1 MRTKS
6 TKSLTFSTW
15 RGMQI
20 TKDRVSHVSN
30 PQTASQ
36 MGQRLKMPL
45 VAQARTK
52 LKGLV
57 NHSFQ
62 GVDYGYKSLY
72 QFSSLNLKK
81 DAITIGEYAPKGI
94 SDMGAANYIV
104 SSGSLSPFLIAV
116 SNDDYVTQT
125 GDTWKSGDGRENG
138 EEKACLAPAIGGLGN
153 LDYEQ
158 SVAAAAPTD
167 AELYNFF
174 LNCLLED
181 VATDQLS
188 FLIQEGGSTIYLDAN
203 GGEETALLSN
213 IWLYRIVA
221 GTTNANEQEIS
232 FSLRSGEDWTSAGN
246 KHLYLIFGET
256 VAIQC
261 QVAYTPATTGDNAKA
276 GTIKLAKGS
285 SNEWLTNIN
294 NAKTNIWGGTPFGVS
309 ATVNGGVTV
318 NAGTSDAY
326 QTAPFTIGHAENSL
340 PFKAIAII
348 NSRLNNN
355 VWQRSRQ
362 QMAVLEYNPYF
373 NATNVGE
380 TFLKSSTVSAKFLNN
395 GSDSTGISGNSGS
408 SVLTL
413 IDTAK
418 GQG

>member
-20 TKDRVSHVSN
+20 TKDRVTSVSN
-30 PQTASQ
+30 PQTEAQ

-72 QFSSLNLKK
+72 QFSALNLKK
-81 DAITIGEYAPKGI
+81 GAITIGEYTPKGI

-104 SSGSLSPFLIAV
+104 STGSLSPFLIGV
-116 SNDDYVTQT
+116 SNDDYITQT
-125 GDTWKSGDGRENG
+125 GDTWKSTDGRENG
-138 EEKACLAPAIGGLGN
+138 DEKACLAPAIGGLGN
-153 LDYEQ
+153 LEYTQ
-158 SVAAAAPTD
+158 SVAAASPTD

-174 LNCLLED
+174 LNTLLEN
-181 VATDQLS
+181 VQTDQLS
-188 FLIQEGGSTIYLDAN
+188 FLFQEGGTTIALDAN
-203 GGEETALLSN
+203 GGEETANLSN

-221 GTTNANEQEIS
+221 GSTNVDEQEIS

-256 VAIQC
+256 AAIQC
-261 QVAYTPATTGDNAKA
+261 QVTYTPATTGDNATV
-276 GTIKLAKGS
+276 GSIKLAKGS
-285 SNEWLTNIN
+285 GNEWLTNIN

-309 ATVNGGVTV
+309 SYVNGGIGV
-318 NAGTSDAY
+318 NMGTSDEY

-340 PFKAIAII
+340 PFKAVAII
-348 NSRLNNN
+348 NSRFVNN

-373 NATNVGE
+373 NAENVGE
-380 TFLKSSTVSAKFLNN
+380 TYKKSSTASAKFLNN
-395 GSDSTGISGNSGS
+395 GSETTGISGNSGS
-408 SVLTL
+408 SILTL
-413 IDTAK
+413 IDTVK
-418 GQG
+418 SQG